1 LANPSNII
9 QIRMGVKTEK
19 SMTNKKD
26 KGGWLF
32 GSQSST
38 LSLLTS
44 SASPQV
50 FFSLCGPKKQARKA
64 EEALLFLCVGCL
76 HRKPTRRDINYST
89 TVCQH
94 EEPSPHVVFLK
105 SDAERSSPLQR
116 VFCTRVPRQGTLGK
130 FHRPCRTD
138 QLSPVI
144 QALLLMID
152 ASGDT
157 LFQRSLSLFG
167 HRK

>member
-1 LANPSNII
+1 
-9 QIRMGVKTEK
+9 MKTEK

-50 FFSLCGPKKQARKA
+50 FFSPCGPKKQARKA

-76 HRKPTRRDINYST
+76 
-89 TVCQH
+89 
-94 EEPSPHVVFLK
+94 LG
-105 SDAERSSPLQR
+105 SPLEEISII
-116 VFCTRVPRQGTLGK
+116 
-130 FHRPCRTD
+130 RPPCVSMRNRARM
-138 QLSPVI
+138 SC
-144 QALLLMID
+144 
-152 ASGDT
+152 S
-157 LFQRSLSLFG
+157 
-167 HRK
+167 